1 MHDTGRVFFRLV
13 AVATCAVAVLS
24 GCSLRHHRVVVVTH
38 TLPPVIDSPS
48 PQPTRTVI
56 REFRTYRTGQTATL
70 AAQQGVSLRIT
81 VGKPS
86 TSTTRL
92 SSSYGYA
99 PQHGHYVTF
108 PITITNTGNKSIAV
122 GPSIFVVQIA
132 GQGVVTSYDG
142 NSPYSGA
149 SRQLDT
155 TELEPG
161 DHVSAPLTFDVV
173 RTHGRFDFRPV
184 HATAAAWTF

>member
-1 MHDTGRVFFRLV
+1 LRLLAAVTGVV
-13 AVATCAVAVLS
+13 ALLA
-24 GCSLRHHRVVVVTH
+24 GCGFKHHRVVVTH
-38 TLPPVIDSPS
+38 TLPPIVDSPS

-56 REFRTYRTGQTATL
+56 HAFRTLRAGQTATL
-70 AAQQGVSLRIT
+70 AAQRGVALSLR
-81 VGKPS
+81 VSKPS

-92 SSSYGYA
+92 SASYGYA

-108 PITITNTGNKSIAV
+108 GITVTNTGDQSIEIS
-122 GPSIFVVQIA
+122 PHNFVVRIP
-132 GQGVVTSYDG
+132 GEGDVTSFDG

-161 DHVSAPLTFDVV
+161 DHVSAPLTFDV
-173 RTHGRFDFRPV
+173 RRIHGRLDFRPGP
-184 HATAAAWTF
+184 ATAAAWTF